1 MTASGTLKS
10 NTTICFIFVVFER
23 YNVRFEII
31 IAVGV
36 DIMMFWDVNQI
47 YTIEMEATGF
57 CVTSLVHLPE
67 YMMSHP

>member
-1 MTASGTLKS
+1 M
-10 NTTICFIFVVFER
+10 
-23 YNVRFEII
+23 RFEII